1 MVISH
6 SALAMKPCKMRSL
19 ELFCLDGARKRVAP
33 SDSVWLRAKLASPT
47 RRRARAGGS
56 ARRGGAASG
65 AEAEGAEW
73 PEAQRY
79 RAEGAERPEA
89 ERDRVEGVERDEVE
103 APSPVGTLPRRTGE
117 VAASAPTVPL
127 RGIAGELGRE
137 GKLGGGEIGSV
148 TWRWSVARSGEPRS
162 RWPTARSA

>member
-89 ERDRVEGVERDEVE
+89 ERDRVEGWSATRW
-103 APSPVGTLPRRTGE
+103 RRRRRSE
-117 VAASAPTVPL
+117 PCLV
-127 RGIAGELGRE
+127 GRE
-137 GKLGGGEIGSV
+137 
-148 TWRWSVARSGEPRS
+148 RS
-162 RWPTARSA
+162 RPRLLRCR